1 MTDALLL
8 VDVIKDFRHEDGDR
22 LLESYRE
29 RFDALEATLEQA
41 RTDGVL
47 VIYANDNAG
56 IWDGD
61 APRLVRQAVKEGLAG
76 DLVAQVAPR
85 EGDRFVVKPR
95 YSAFDATPLILILRE
110 LDVERILL
118 AGTATEMCVLQ
129 TAIDGLRHGFEVTIA
144 AGACSTV
151 DPEQERIAL
160 DYLRDVLGIEV
171 V

>member
-1 MTDALLL
+1 MTGALLL

-41 RTDGVL
+41 PTDGVP
-47 VIYANDNAG
+47 VICANDNAG

-95 YSAFDATPLILILRE
+95 YWL
-110 LDVERILL
+110 
-118 AGTATEMCVLQ
+118 
-129 TAIDGLRHGFEVTIA
+129 
-144 AGACSTV
+144 ST
-151 DPEQERIAL
+151 R
-160 DYLRDVLGIEV
+160 RR
-171 V
+171 